1 MMILHH
7 TNVHHHINLP
17 HRNFF
22 VTNNHMDN
30 VHWTCGTNHHQHN
43 FPGVSEDL
51 QEFDTRPGKIN
62 CSMFYG
68 RNMEIW
74 EQYIQKTR

>member
-51 QEFDTRPGKIN
+51 QEFDPRPGKMVVEYCNIRYIVGQK
-62 CSMFYG
+62 YG
-68 RNMEIW
+68 NM
-74 EQYIQKTR
+74 YI